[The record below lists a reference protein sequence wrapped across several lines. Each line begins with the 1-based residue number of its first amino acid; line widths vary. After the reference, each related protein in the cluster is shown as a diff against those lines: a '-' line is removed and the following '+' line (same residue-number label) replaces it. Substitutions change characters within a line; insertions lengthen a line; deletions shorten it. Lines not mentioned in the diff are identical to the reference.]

1 MGFVDVADSIDAFRR
16 RQQQRLVL
24 GKANLAGKFDR
35 AGSAPAQ
42 DPVNRRAQAG
52 NSVKGAAPTST

>member
-24 GKANLAGKFDR
+24 GKANLTGKFDR
-35 AGSAPAQ
+35 AGSAP
-42 DPVNRRAQAG
+42 RRIP
-52 NSVKGAAPTST
+52 SIGALKREIP